1 MLKDFL
7 GLALATKE
15 PHVKSQED
23 TGASR
28 KKNKYEQS
36 AADSWHIRKSKN
48 QEANKPDKLKEFVV
62 ERVS

>member
-1 MLKDFL
+1 MLQYAIVSTDL
-7 GLALATKE
+7 NT
-15 PHVKSQED
+15 PVC
-23 TGASR
+23 ASR

-36 AADSWHIRKSKN
+36 APDSWHIRKCKN